1 MLVERPKKLGS
12 TVSERHTAG
21 AGTEQVRIQARQAG
35 ENLPAFPSELFL
47 SRTLL
52 EGSAYCGKGS
62 FP

>member
-12 TVSERHTAG
+12 RVSERDTAVT
-21 AGTEQVRIQARQAG
+21 GTADARTRQAD
-35 ENLPAFPSELFL
+35 ENLPAFPSELFI
-47 SRTLL
+47 SRMLL